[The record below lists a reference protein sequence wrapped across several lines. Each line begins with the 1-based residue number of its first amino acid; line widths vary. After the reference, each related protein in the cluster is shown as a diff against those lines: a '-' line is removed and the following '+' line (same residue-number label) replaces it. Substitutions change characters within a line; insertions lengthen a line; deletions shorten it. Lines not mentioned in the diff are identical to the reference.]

1 MDSKA
6 STNLTDLDETEFCQ
20 WLKEQKFKPDVVTA
34 FEEADV
40 DGSAFLC
47 ITEQDMKDMGLKI
60 GPIRK
65 LLTLQSK
72 YKPNETQVS
81 KSMIYK
87 DRESVFAQYCSLI
100 YIRKEP
106 DSMCIIT

>member
-1 MDSKA
+1 MDSED
-6 STNLTDLDETEFCQ
+6 STNLKDLDETQFCQ
-20 WLKEQKFKPDVVTA
+20 WLKEQKFKPEVVTA

-72 YKPNETQVS
+72 YKPDQTPVS
-81 KSMIYK
+81 KSMVYRH
-87 DRESVFAQYCSLI
+87 RESVFVQY
-100 YIRKEP
+100 
-106 DSMCIIT
+106 